1 MVSTGFFGENSS
13 YLSEHSECNE
23 MAELSKSV
31 QQVFDLM
38 PRRLRPEQTE
48 GIDAII
54 QMDLEGD
61 EGGQWC
67 LIISEGV
74 LTVSPGVCDNPNMTM
89 TMASGDWL
97 DIANGVANSMGL
109 FMSGKIRI
117 SGDMQLAIKMQS
129 MFRFSDD

>member
-1 MVSTGFFGENSS
+1 MSQP
-13 YLSEHSECNE
+13 
-23 MAELSKSV
+23 SKSL

-38 PRRLRPEQTE
+38 PKRLRPEQTE
-48 GIDAII
+48 GIEAII

-61 EGGQWC
+61 EGGQWY
-67 LIISEGV
+67 LKISEGV
-74 LTVSPGVCDNPNMTM
+74 LTVNPGMCDNPNMTM
-89 TMASGDWL
+89 IMASSDWL
-97 DIANGVANSMGL
+97 DIANGVANSMAL